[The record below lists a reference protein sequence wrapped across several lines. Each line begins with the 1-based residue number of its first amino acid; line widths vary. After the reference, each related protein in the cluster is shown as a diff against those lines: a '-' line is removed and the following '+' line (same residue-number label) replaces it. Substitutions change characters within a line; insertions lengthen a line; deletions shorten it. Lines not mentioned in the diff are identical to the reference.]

1 MSAPSQS
8 QPSAPPSKPPGPT
21 IEQATYRNTKQIL
34 ATLAPLAGLAE
45 RTAGTDTEEGWGE
58 MLLATLSALL
68 EGQARL
74 REGLEA
80 LHARL
85 DTPTLE
91 AALRAAV
98 RD

>member
-1 MSAPSQS
+1 MSTSSPSS
-8 QPSAPPSKPPGPT
+8 PPAKAPPPT
-21 IEQATYRNTKQIL
+21 LEQATYRNTKQIL
-34 ATLAPLAGLAE
+34 AALGPLAGLAT
-45 RTAGTDTEEGWGE
+45 RTAGTETEEGLTE
-58 MLLATLSALL
+58 MLMSVLSALL

-85 DTPTLE
+85 DTPSLE

>member
-1 MSAPSQS
+1 MLMSV
-8 QPSAPPSKPPGPT
+8 
-21 IEQATYRNTKQIL
+21 L
-34 ATLAPLAGLAE
+34 H
-45 RTAGTDTEEGWGE
+45 
-58 MLLATLSALL
+58 ALL
-68 EGQARL
+68 EGQGRL

-85 DTPTLE
+85 DTPSLE